1 MHEHR
6 GRARR
11 LALTVIV
18 LAAAAA
24 LVVGGLLF
32 FSWLEKKNDPVPA
45 GAGEAPTRID
55 PGEEPGGDEGP
66 ELPALF
72 YGGKRYVYNDSLET
86 LLILGIDDDTPT
98 DSGKGRNSGQS
109 DFLLLAVFDP
119 ASESCTLLQLDRN
132 TMCEIPAL
140 DYYGAEIG
148 TEYAQLALA
157 HTYGNGLERSCENTA
172 AAVSRLLY
180 GIEIDNYFA
189 LTMNAI
195 PILNDL
201 VGGVTVRIED
211 DFSGIDDSLVKGET
225 VTLTSENVEHY
236 VRSRMRM
243 SDDPTNRAR
252 MRRQRTYMTALFSA
266 LSAAMRRDSA
276 FALDAY
282 AAVAD
287 SLVTDCSVDGL
298 TDYMQRLSD
307 YTLSGVVT
315 PEGETVLGEKHEELY
330 LDEAEL
336 QRLVIETFY
345 REEP

>member
-55 PGEEPGGDEGP
+55 PGGEPGGDEGP
-66 ELPALF
+66 ELPTIF

-86 LLILGIDDDTPT
+86 LLILGVDDDAPS

-119 ASESCTLLQLDRN
+119 DSESCTLLQLDRN
-132 TMCEIPAL
+132 TMCEIPSL
-140 DYYGAEIG
+140 DYYGTEIS
-148 TEYAQLALA
+148 TEYTQLALA

-172 AAVSRLLY
+172 VTVSRLLY

-201 VGGVTVRIED
+201 VGGVTVKVED

-282 AAVAD
+282 AAVGD
-287 SLVTDCSVDGL
+287 SLVTDCSVDAL
-298 TDYMQRLSD
+298 TDYMERLSD

-315 PEGETVLGEKHEELY
+315 PEGETVVGEHEEFY
-330 LDEAEL
+330 PDEADL
-336 QRLVIETFY
+336 QRIVIETFY